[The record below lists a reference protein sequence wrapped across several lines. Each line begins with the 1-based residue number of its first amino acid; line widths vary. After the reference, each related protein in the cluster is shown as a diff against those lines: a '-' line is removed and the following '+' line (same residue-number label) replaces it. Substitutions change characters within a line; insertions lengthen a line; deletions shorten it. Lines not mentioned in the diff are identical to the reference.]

1 MGAKL
6 VCANRSR
13 PRAAAAGIKG
23 YPTVRFF
30 HKGRMT
36 DYAGP
41 RSAMAF
47 VSFAQAQARVAALRS
62 AAVGVLGGAKKA
74 MSKVLGRQEQQ
85 AAAAAIAA

>member
-1 MGAKL
+1 MNCDEAKAL
-6 VCANRSR
+6 AQEM
-13 PRAAAAGIKG
+13 GIKG